1 MYRYIYIYIYMEI
14 RNLLLI
20 NSELM
25 NNINNNLDDSE
36 IEIND
41 IYEKQKNITLLNNNN
56 NYYLDRLSNLFFRI
70 YSKFNVFSNNLNN
83 QKMNNNVNPYNN
95 LINELND
102 NNNKKSLDEFKKNN
116 FLFLAKDIGKKI
128 DKQNEKL
135 YIINQLNKNNIIHN
149 NNNIK
154 KINKLI

>member
-1 MYRYIYIYIYMEI
+1 MEI

>member
-1 MYRYIYIYIYMEI
+1 MEI

-83 QKMNNNVNPYNN
+83 QKMNNNVNPDNN

-128 DKQNEKL
+128 DKKNEKI
-135 YIINQLNKNNIIHN
+135 YIINKLNKNNIIHN